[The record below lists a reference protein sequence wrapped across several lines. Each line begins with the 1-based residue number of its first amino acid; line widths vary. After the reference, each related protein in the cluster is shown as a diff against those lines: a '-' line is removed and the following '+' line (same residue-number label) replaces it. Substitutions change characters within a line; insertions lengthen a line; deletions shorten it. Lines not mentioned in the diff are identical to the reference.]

1 VGSLTVVNAG
11 MLSTNNRGEGRL
23 MKMGYVAAVISVGMA
38 GPLLFGDVGST
49 GEGLR
54 RVGDYLVSHQ
64 MQTGDDTGGWPEEVV
79 FTGAIGAGLAAAY
92 GHTCECSY
100 GMAAISGGVL
110 VELYTGGYY
119 GYGDEAY
126 LIALISRGIEAS
138 VPNLWSEALARF
150 YENVR
155 LGEGGTPGF
164 IAYYETGT
172 EPSTA
177 VYYLAMHAVAAHAAD
192 ATDKALWRQ
201 AVIKYLSR
209 VSDDTADWPVLALG
223 IATWALAETG
233 PLDATLV
240 DADGTGEAIWEDV
253 TLADLPGL
261 LLSHQVAEGSGC
273 AAGSFYWRFD
283 HTTAGGP
290 PPGYGFTEDTVFGA
304 MGLAAAAARH
314 DLPLVWQGAVRARE
328 ALVRGIRED
337 GSVWGH
343 LCEDSP
349 PRFLYAGEMLL
360 ALSELVTPGDLDLND
375 RVDLLD
381 LADLSRCWK
390 GETSDCECARADLD
404 GDSAIDLDD
413 LMILAKHWLA
423 E

>member
-1 VGSLTVVNAG
+1 MWDAFEKQTG
-11 MLSTNNRGEGRL
+11 GEGRL
-23 MKMGYVAAVISVGMA
+23 MKTASMAAVISMVIVC
-38 GPLLFGDVGST
+38 PLLFGAVGTT

-54 RVGDYLVSHQ
+54 QVGDYLVSHQ
-64 MQTGDDTGGWPEEVV
+64 MQTGDDTGGWPEELV
-79 FTGAIGAGLAAAY
+79 FTGAIAGGLAAAY

-100 GMAAISGGVL
+100 GMAAVSGGVL
-110 VELYTGGYY
+110 VELYAGGYY

-126 LIALISRGIEAS
+126 LIALISCVIETS
-138 VPNLWSEALARF
+138 LPNLWTEALAEF

-177 VYYLAMHAVAAHAAD
+177 VYYLAMHAVAAHMVD
-192 ATDKALWRQ
+192 ATDKAIWRQ
-201 AVIKYLSR
+201 AVSEYLSH
-209 VSDDTADWPVLALG
+209 VNDDTAEWPVMALG
-223 IATWALAETG
+223 VATWALAHTG

-240 DADGTGEAIWEDV
+240 DPDETGEVIWQDV
-253 TLADLPGL
+253 ALADLPGL
-261 LLSHQVAEGSGC
+261 LLSHQVPEGSGC
-273 AAGSFYWRFD
+273 ASGSFYWRFD
-283 HTTAGGP
+283 HTAAGGP
-290 PPGYGFTEDTVFGA
+290 PPGYGFTEDTVFA
-304 MGLAAAAARH
+304 AIGLAEAAAH
-314 DLPLVWQGAVRARE
+314 YDLPLVRQGVARARG
-328 ALVRGIRED
+328 ALLRGIRED

-360 ALSELVTPGDLDLND
+360 ALSELVVPGDLDLND

-381 LADLSRCWK
+381 LAELSRCWK
-390 GETSDCECARADLD
+390 ADTSGCECGRADLD

-413 LMILAKHWLA
+413 LMILAKYWLA

>member
-1 VGSLTVVNAG
+1 
-11 MLSTNNRGEGRL
+11 

-38 GPLLFGDVGST
+38 GPLLFGNVAST

-54 RVGDYLVSHQ
+54 WVGGYLVSHQ
-64 MQTGDDTGGWPEEVV
+64 LQAEDDAGGWPEEVV

-92 GHTCECSY
+92 GRTCEASY
-100 GMAAISGGVL
+100 GQAALLAGDL
-110 VELYTGGYY
+110 VNVYSDGYY

-126 LIALISRGIEAS
+126 AVALLGDVEGSP
-138 VPNLWSEALARF
+138 PNAWTEALADF
-150 YENVR
+150 YENVG

-192 ATDKALWRQ
+192 ATDKAIWRQ

-223 IATWALAETG
+223 MATWALAHTG

-240 DADGTGEAIWEDV
+240 DPDETGEAIWEGIK
-253 TLADLPGL
+253 LADLPGL
-261 LLSHQVAEGSGC
+261 LLSHQVPEGSGC

-283 HTTAGGP
+283 HTAAGGP

-304 MGLAAAAARH
+304 MGLAAAAARY
-314 DLPLVWQGAVRARE
+314 DLPLVRQGATRARA
-328 ALVRGIRED
+328 ALLRGIRAD

-360 ALSELVTPGDLDLND
+360 ALNELVVPGDLDLND

-381 LADLSRCWK
+381 LAALSRCWK
-390 GETSDCECARADLD
+390 AETSGCECARADLD
-404 GDSAIDLDD
+404 GDGAIDLND
-413 LMILAKHWLA
+413 LTILAKHWLA